1 MDITLE
7 RILSLLPHKPDGT
20 LEHGARKE
28 FAQSIGLKNGNLIAD
43 WMRGR
48 TSSYTKYLYEIAAKY
63 DVSVEW
69 LRGETDEKKPA
80 APKDDELGEL
90 IALLR
95 SRPELRAL
103 LSSLKGTSRE
113 EVEASG
119 VLFALFDL
127 LAPEQK
133 ASVIR
138 RLQALRQ
145 AQTDPDE
152 KK

>member
-48 TSSYTKYLYEIAAKY
+48 TSSYTNYLYEIAAKY

-95 SRPELRAL
+95 SRPELRRLVRDFEHA
-103 LSSLKGTSRE
+103 SLE
-113 EVEASG
+113 EVQQSG
-119 VLFALFDL
+119 ILFELFSML
-127 LAPEQK
+127 TPEQQGTII
-133 ASVIR
+133 AQLRGIM
-138 RLQALRQ
+138 LQKRGQGFL
-145 AQTDPDE
+145 
-152 KK
+152 